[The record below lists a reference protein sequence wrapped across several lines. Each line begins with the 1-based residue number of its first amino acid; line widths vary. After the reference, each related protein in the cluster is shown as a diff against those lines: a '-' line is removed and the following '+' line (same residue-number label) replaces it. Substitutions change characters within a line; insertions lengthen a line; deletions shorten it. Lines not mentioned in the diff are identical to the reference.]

1 MIMIFKKYENKVNTS
16 IIKYNKRLL
25 TKFFQKPIRNVNVYI
40 KNFLINN
47 NQSMLENKIKF
58 NNTSISKIELLQMT
72 NLNKKKI
79 I

>member
-1 MIMIFKKYENKVNTS
+1 MIFKKYENKVNTS